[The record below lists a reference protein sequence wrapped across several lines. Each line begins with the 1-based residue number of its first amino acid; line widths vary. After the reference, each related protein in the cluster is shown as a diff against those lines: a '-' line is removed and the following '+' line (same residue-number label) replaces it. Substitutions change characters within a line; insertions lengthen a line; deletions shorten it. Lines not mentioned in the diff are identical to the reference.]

1 MKIREYT
8 RCAVAVP
15 ATFPRRLDQ
24 KSQLPQLS
32 QAPPQKTEFP
42 EASRGASARLAPR
55 EEEQSEAPPPNSAN
69 SANFPS
75 AWEQKSQLA
84 CDSLRLFENRGCAGA
99 SRADPLRAEY
109 RRVLDAGPLFDM
121 PLQRWTSSSLMLSRS
136 SVTGRARLSPSAG
149 ASTTSSAT
157 APAHPGAASTSSAS
171 FGCSAA
177 IASSRWTTAPH
188 ISSTREVPG
197 TPVTERRRAR
207 QVEFP
212 PPPIPCRIRCD
223 EPSAAKRKFQGVGQ
237 IPARASF

>member
-1 MKIREYT
+1 MGLLASFLENENSEAPAAT
-8 RCAVAVP
+8 VATP

-121 PLQRWTSSSLMLSRS
+121 PLQRWDQFKLDAEPFLRDWAGQALALGW
-136 SVTGRARLSPSAG
+136 SVDDIFGY
-149 ASTTSSAT
+149 
-157 APAHPGAASTSSAS
+157 SAS
-171 FGCSAA
+171 APWRRIDKLGLVWLLGGDRIVAMDDRAA
-177 IASSRWTTAPH
+177 HLVNPRGSRHT
-188 ISSTREVPG
+188 
-197 TPVTERRRAR
+197 
-207 QVEFP
+207 
-212 PPPIPCRIRCD
+212 CY
-223 EPSAAKRKFQGVGQ
+223 RKAEGS
-237 IPARASF
+237 P